1 MPTISADQLQTF
13 ATQLLNAG
21 GMELT
26 EATRLAKSLV
36 GANQRGYDSH
46 GVMRIPYYVD
56 MIAKGDMAP
65 GTPLEILNET
75 DSLLVV
81 DAQWGIGQT
90 QAMATLDK
98 LIAKAK
104 ESGVAVGTIRCC
116 GHIGR
121 LGEYVETTA
130 GHGLI
135 GMAMVNTHG
144 AVHRVAPPGGIASR
158 LGTNPLAIGVPNE
171 EAPMILDF
179 STSATA
185 EGKVRVKHI
194 AGETVPDGWL
204 IDSEG
209 NPTNDPGKL
218 YRDPPGC
225 IVPMGGVQAYKGF
238 GLALMV
244 EILTG
249 ALSGGLCSREIA
261 ESPKGNC
268 VFFLVLDPEKFGG
281 AEHFAKEVAQLEKFM
296 RSCPTVEGVDGVTL
310 PGDPERR
317 VMQQRN
323 QDGLPFD
330 DENWKAL
337 VELGERLGV
346 ESPA

>member
-1 MPTISADQLQTF
+1 MPQIPVAQLQTF
-13 ATQLLNAG
+13 ATQLLTAG
-21 GMELT
+21 GLEEV
-26 EATRLAKSLV
+26 EAARLAKSLV
-36 GANQRGYDSH
+36 GANQRGYESH
-46 GVMRIPYYVD
+46 GVMRIPFYVE
-56 MIAKGDMAP
+56 MIAKGDLTP

-104 ESGVAVGTIRCC
+104 ETGVAVGTMRCS

-121 LGEYVETTA
+121 LGEYVETA
-130 GHGLI
+130 IEHGMI

-171 EAPMILDF
+171 DAPLVLDF

-194 AGETVPDGWL
+194 AGESVPDGWL

-209 NPTNDPGKL
+209 QPTNDPSTL
-218 YRDPPGC
+218 YGDPPGC
-225 IVPMGGVQAYKGF
+225 IIPMGGMQAY
-238 GLALMV
+238 
-244 EILTG
+244 
-249 ALSGGLCSREIA
+249 
-261 ESPKGNC
+261 
-268 VFFLVLDPEKFGG
+268 
-281 AEHFAKEVAQLEKFM
+281 
-296 RSCPTVEGVDGVTL
+296 
-310 PGDPERR
+310 
-317 VMQQRN
+317 
-323 QDGLPFD
+323 
-330 DENWKAL
+330 
-337 VELGERLGV
+337 
-346 ESPA
+346 